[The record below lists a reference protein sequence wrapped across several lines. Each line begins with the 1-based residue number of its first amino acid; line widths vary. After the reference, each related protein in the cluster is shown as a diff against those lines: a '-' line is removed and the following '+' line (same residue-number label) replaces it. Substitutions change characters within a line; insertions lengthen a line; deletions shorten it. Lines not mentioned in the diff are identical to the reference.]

1 MRFVSLIYR
10 IDGVDMKLLNTN
22 NLLILLLIGFFILYS
37 SVSLTSP
44 IAFGD
49 EGFYAAESRW
59 IAENSIYPIYE
70 PMRGTEILHEKI
82 VIPPLYSITQSFMW
96 LIVGE
101 VGLKFLIPVFSI
113 LAAAMIYLFLKKF
126 DKPKAGL
133 VAAIAFLT
141 TPSLVTYG
149 ILNYTDTLLCL
160 LFICSAYFSYIAF
173 ECKRMSYYVLAG
185 IFIGLSFLT
194 KGSGFLIIIIL
205 VLYFLLNVKFKE
217 IKNWNILIT
226 ILIMFGVMILPW
238 VIRSLILYNSICYH
252 PILLQGCDPVLD
264 KEIPKL
270 KGLEFAGRIQET
282 GTEASVWKIG
292 LLNYYNFAF
301 GWTVLILFIFGI
313 ASFLVKKSKMSI
325 LLASWLLIFIPIFL
339 LSTTSELFGSTGRA
353 EDTARYTLPL
363 VIPIVMIAGI
373 FVEDLFESLKKYS
386 KAISMIFAILLLFS
400 FLFYAQQKLDTMR
413 NIKMFSSGFFEGCN
427 WIKENTPENSIF
439 FSIYAH
445 HTMYY
450 CNRKSISFLPDNAE
464 IQLTNND
471 TAYEH
476 LKLHGFDYVFIQ
488 EFTISNI
495 AYREAISTS
504 FLNYLEMSNKSEK
517 VYDNTNIYGNSGVRL
532 YKLL

>member
-1 MRFVSLIYR
+1 
-10 IDGVDMKLLNTN
+10 MKLLNTN
-22 NLLILLLIGFFILYS
+22 SLLIFLLIGFFILYS

-59 IAENSIYPIYE
+59 IAENGIYPIYE
-70 PMRGTEILHEKI
+70 PLRGTEVLHEKI

-96 LIVGE
+96 LIGGE
-101 VGLKFLIPVFSI
+101 LGIKFLIPVFSI

-160 LFICSAYFSYIAF
+160 LFICSAYFGYIAF
-173 ECKRMSYYVLAG
+173 KSKKMIYCILTG
-185 IFIGLSFLT
+185 IFVGLTFLA
-194 KGSGFLIIIIL
+194 KGSGFLIFAIL
-205 VLYFLLNVKFKE
+205 VLYFLLSMKFKK
-217 IKNWNILIT
+217 IKNWKILIT
-226 ILIMFGVMILPW
+226 ILIVFGVMISPW
-238 VIRSLILYNSICYH
+238 IIRSLILYNSICYH

-270 KGLEFAGRIQET
+270 EGLEFAGRIQET
-282 GTEASVWKIG
+282 GTEASIWKIG
-292 LLNYYNFAF
+292 LINYYNFAF
-301 GWTVLILFIFGI
+301 GWTVLILFIFGTG
-313 ASFLVKKSKMSI
+313 SFLVKKPKMSVF
-325 LLASWLLIFIPIFL
+325 LVSWLLIFIPIFL
-339 LSTTSELFGSTGRA
+339 LSTTSEFFGSTGRA

-363 VIPIVMIAGI
+363 VIPIAMIAGI
-373 FVEDLFESLKKYS
+373 FVEDIFKSLKKYGGV
-386 KAISMIFAILLLFS
+386 ISIIFAILLLFS
-400 FLFYAQQKLDTMR
+400 LLFYAQQKLDTMK
-413 NIKMFSSGFFEGCN
+413 NIKGFSAGFFEGCK
-427 WIKENTPENSIF
+427 WIKENTPKDSIF

-450 CNRKSISFLPDNAE
+450 CNRESISFLPDNAE

-488 EFTISNI
+488 DFTLSNTP
-495 AYREAISTS
+495 YREAISTS
-504 FLNYLEMSNKSEK
+504 FLNYLESSDKFEK